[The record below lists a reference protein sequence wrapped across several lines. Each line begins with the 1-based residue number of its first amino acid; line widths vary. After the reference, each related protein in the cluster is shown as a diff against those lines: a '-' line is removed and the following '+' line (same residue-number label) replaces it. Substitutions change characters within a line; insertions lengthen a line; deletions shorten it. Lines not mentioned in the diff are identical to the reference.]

1 MISTPWPMFSPT
13 LTALLLKTALLF
25 LRAHNN
31 VLAQH
36 PTVSE
41 SDFGELI
48 EEEINRL
55 IAQEVKRSRCDRPE
69 HSP

>member
-1 MISTPWPMFSPT
+1 MFSPT

-25 LRAHNN
+25 LRAHSN

-41 SDFGELI
+41 GDFGELI

>member
-1 MISTPWPMFSPT
+1 MFSPT

-48 EEEINRL
+48 EEEINQL
-55 IAQEVKRSRCDRPE
+55 IA
-69 HSP
+69 